1 MPAWLFTPSG
11 ILGVLLAA
19 VSLYAVTI
27 TKMYGSKADELST
40 YRATVE
46 LAQEQAAADAA
57 LRLQRAEAITKQV
70 GDDWA
75 VVVADLHKR
84 RVVRVLPPASR
95 CPETGALPVATTV
108 VTQATTQ
115 HGLDSGFTE
124 ALASSCAECDE
135 RLNKSIEASLMV
147 LHLQDYVLSQHE
159 ASK

>member
-46 LAQEQAAADAA
+46 LAQEQATSDAA
-57 LRLQRAEAITKQV
+57 LRLQRAEAVTKQV

-75 VVVADLHKR
+75 AVVADLRKR
-84 RVVRVLPPASR
+84 RFVRVLPPATH
-95 CPETGALPVATTV
+95 CPETGTVPVAAG
-108 VTQATTQ
+108 QPDEAAAQ
-115 HGLDSGFTE
+115 HGLDPRLDE
-124 ALASSCAECDE
+124 AIAISCAECDE
-135 RLNKSIEASLMV
+135 RLNQSIEASAMV
-147 LHLQDYVLSQHE
+147 LHLQYFIQMQHE